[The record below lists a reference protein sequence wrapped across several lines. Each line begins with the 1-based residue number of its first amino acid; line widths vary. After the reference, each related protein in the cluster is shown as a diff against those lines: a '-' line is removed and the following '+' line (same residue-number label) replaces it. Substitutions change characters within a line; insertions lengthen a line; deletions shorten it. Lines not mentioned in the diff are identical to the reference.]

1 MKKYY
6 TRACNF
12 FYGLNSI
19 KLIKNKLA
27 LPLCGNN
34 AISFNQ
40 IEIFVRNKKKIK
52 SKIINIKNI
61 NKLPLFIKNKVSQDV
76 KKITSKRV
84 FFGKKKSCING
95 NFEYDSRQFFRWG

>member
-12 FYGLNSI
+12 FYGLNSK
-19 KLIKNKLA
+19 KLIKDKLA

-40 IEIFVRNKKKIK
+40 IEIFIRNKKKIR

-61 NKLPLFIKNKVSQDV
+61 NKLPLLIKNKVSQDI
-76 KKITSKRV
+76 KKITSKRD
-84 FFGKKKSCING
+84 FLKKKKTYING
-95 NFEYDSRQFFRWG
+95 NFKYDSR